1 MSKQINYQGLD
12 HLVSG
17 PFKRRTFT
25 ENEIT
30 LFTNYFKKITNTVD
44 YLKTHMDKDLQQ
56 LVNFIIIL
64 TNNTVYYWFHTKGD
78 QYKELL
84 NYANNFVNNDL
95 SVYETSLLF
104 IKDAQRLTFE
114 QVIVIE
120 KLNKE
125 ENANEQIFSY
135 LQKINYDFGEQY
147 LTQESMFDIH
157 AFQSPNNQI
166 GQIKNIHKFKIG
178 KYNQISVIA
187 KDYKKI
193 DKFIQIMTNLITF
206 EEPTCYNFAYEQVWL
221 TIKQMMFEKLVKHY
235 VNKLFMTDYFESLMW
250 TITNVLKFNKKDNLK
265 KAISDFILSNVT
277 MKQLDEIVY
286 NKNETMRS
294 IINQFEDYMID
305 LIDEY

>member
-1 MSKQINYQGLD
+1 MSKKINYQGLD
-12 HLVSG
+12 HLVSD
-17 PFKRRTFT
+17 PFKRRAFT
-25 ENEIT
+25 ENEIE
-30 LFTNYFKKITNTVD
+30 LFTNYFKKITNTAD
-44 YLKTHMDKDLQQ
+44 YLKTYMDRDLQQ

-78 QYKELL
+78 RYKELL
-84 NYANNFVNNDL
+84 NYTNNFVNNDL

-104 IKDAQRLTFE
+104 VKDAQRLTFE

-125 ENANEQIFSY
+125 ENANEQILSY

-166 GQIKNIHKFKIG
+166 GQITNIHKFKIG

-187 KDYKKI
+187 EDYKKI

-206 EEPTCYNFAYEQVWL
+206 EEPSSYNFAYERDWL
-221 TIKQMMFEKLVKHY
+221 KIKQMMFEKLVKHY

-250 TITNVLKFNKKDNLK
+250 TITNILKFNKKDNLK

-286 NKNETMRS
+286 NKKGSMNQ
-294 IINQFEDYMID
+294 IISQFEDYMID

>member
-1 MSKQINYQGLD
+1 MTKQINYQGLD
-12 HLVSG
+12 HLVSD

-25 ENEIT
+25 ENEIE

-84 NYANNFVNNDL
+84 NYVNNFVNNDL

-104 IKDAQRLTFE
+104 IKDVQKLTFE
-114 QVIVIE
+114 QVIVLE

-125 ENANEQIFSY
+125 EHANEQVVDY
-135 LQKINYDFGEQY
+135 LQKIQYDFGEQY
-147 LTQESMFDIH
+147 LTKDSMFEIH

-166 GQIKNIHKFKIG
+166 GHIKNIHKFKIG

-187 KDYKKI
+187 EDYKKI
-193 DKFIQIMTNLITF
+193 DKFIQLMIELIPF
-206 EEPTCYNFAYEQVWL
+206 REPSSYNFAYEPDWL
-221 TIKQMMFEKLVKHY
+221 KIKQMMFEKIVKNY

-250 TITNVLKFNKKDNLK
+250 TVTSILKFNKKDNLK
-265 KAISDFILSNVT
+265 KAISDFILTNVT

-286 NKNETMRS
+286 NKKGSMNQ
-294 IINQFEDYMID
+294 IISQFEDYMID

>member
-1 MSKQINYQGLD
+1 MTKQINYQGLD
-12 HLVSG
+12 HLVSD

-25 ENEIT
+25 ENEIK

-64 TNNTVYYWFHTKGD
+64 TNTTVYYWFHTKGD

-84 NYANNFVNNDL
+84 NYVNNFVNNDL
-95 SVYETSLLF
+95 LVYETSLLF

-125 ENANEQIFSY
+125 ENANEQIISY

-166 GQIKNIHKFKIG
+166 GQITNIHKFKIG

-187 KDYKKI
+187 EDYKKI
-193 DKFIQIMTNLITF
+193 DKFIQLMMELIPF
-206 EEPTCYNFAYEQVWL
+206 EEPTCYNFAYEPDWL
-221 TIKQMMFEKLVKHY
+221 KIKQMMFEKIVKNY

-250 TITNVLKFNKKDNLK
+250 TVTSILKFNKKDNLK
-265 KAISDFILSNVT
+265 KAISDFILKNVT

-286 NKNETMRS
+286 NKKGSMNQ
-294 IINQFEDYMID
+294 IISQFEDYMID

>member
-1 MSKQINYQGLD
+1 MKKEIHYHGLE
-12 HLVSG
+12 HLVSD

-25 ENEIT
+25 ENEIE

-84 NYANNFVNNDL
+84 NYVNNFVNNDL
-95 SVYETSLLF
+95 SVYEMSLLF
-104 IKDAQRLTFE
+104 IKDAQKLTFE

-125 ENANEQIFSY
+125 ENANEQILDY

-187 KDYKKI
+187 EDYKKI
-193 DKFIQIMTNLITF
+193 DKFIQLMMELITV
-206 EEPTCYNFAYEQVWL
+206 EEPSCYNFAYESEWL
-221 TIKQMMFEKLVKHY
+221 KIKQMMFEKIVKNY

-250 TITNVLKFNKKDNLK
+250 TVTSILKFNKKDNLK
-265 KAISDFILSNVT
+265 KAISDFILTNVT

-286 NKNETMRS
+286 NKKGSMNQ
-294 IINQFEDYMID
+294 IISQFEDYMID